1 MSFARSFD
9 RTKLDRMGEKTM
21 NILVKLRGPSSDGS
35 GKSWTPAMPANYILA
50 LMVLVVSCCLPA
62 AAQQVLQGQEI
73 TESALIEALTPP
85 PAPIVT
91 RSINAAPAVAPKP
104 AKAALLITFETNAT
118 ALTSGAKRELDVVG
132 RALNTSKLADFNFV
146 IEGHADPRGS
156 AETNRRLSEGRAA
169 AVREY
174 LVQNQSVRE
183 DRLKAVGKGDR
194 EPLNANNPAAPENR
208 RVVFVNMSN

>member
-1 MSFARSFD
+1 MD
-9 RTKLDRMGEKTM
+9 V
-21 NILVKLRGPSSDGS
+21 LVRLHGPSIGAS
-35 GKSWTPAMPANYILA
+35 GKSSAPTMMANRILA
-50 LMVLVVSCCLPA
+50 LLALAASCCLPA

-73 TESALIEALTPP
+73 TESALIEALTPA
-85 PAPIVT
+85 PAPILT
-91 RSINAAPAVAPKP
+91 RSLNAAPAAAPKP

-118 ALTSGAKRELDVVG
+118 ALTTGAKRELDIVG

-156 AETNRRLSEGRAA
+156 VERNRRLSEGRAA

-208 RVVFVNMSN
+208 RVVFVNMSH

>member
-1 MSFARSFD
+1 MNVLVRLRS
-9 RTKLDRMGEKTM
+9 
-21 NILVKLRGPSSDGS
+21 PSLGASR
-35 GKSWTPAMPANYILA
+35 KSWAPSVMANRILA
-50 LMVLVVSCCLPA
+50 LLVLAASCCLPA

-73 TESALIEALTPP
+73 TESALVEALTPA
-85 PAPIVT
+85 PAPILT
-91 RSINAAPAVAPKP
+91 RSLNAAPAAAPKP

-118 ALTSGAKRELDVVG
+118 ALTTGAKRELDIVG

-156 AETNRRLSEGRAA
+156 AERNRRLSEGRAA

-194 EPLNANNPAAPENR
+194 EPLNADNPAAPENR
-208 RVVFVNMSN
+208 RVVFVNMSH

>member
-1 MSFARSFD
+1 
-9 RTKLDRMGEKTM
+9 M
-21 NILVKLRGPSSDGS
+21 NILVKQRGPFFDRS
-35 GKSWTPAMPANYILA
+35 GKSWTPTMPANCILA
-50 LMVLVVSCCLPA
+50 LMVVAASCCLPA

-73 TESALIEALTPP
+73 TESALIEALTPA
-85 PAPIVT
+85 PAPILT
-91 RSINAAPAVAPKP
+91 RSLNATPAVAPKP

-118 ALTSGAKRELDVVG
+118 ALTTGAKRELDIVG

-156 AETNRRLSEGRAA
+156 ADRNRRLSEGRAA

-174 LVQNQSVRE
+174 LVQNQSVRG

-194 EPLNANNPAAPENR
+194 EPMNASNPAAPENR
-208 RVVFVNMSN
+208 RVVFVNMAQ

>member
-1 MSFARSFD
+1 
-9 RTKLDRMGEKTM
+9 M
-21 NILVKLRGPSSDGS
+21 NVLVRLHGPSIGAS
-35 GKSWTPAMPANYILA
+35 GNSWAPSVMANRILA
-50 LMVLVVSCCLPA
+50 LLVLAASCCLPA

-73 TESALIEALTPP
+73 TESALVEALTPA
-85 PAPIVT
+85 PAPILT
-91 RSINAAPAVAPKP
+91 RSLNAAPAAAPKP

-118 ALTSGAKRELDVVG
+118 ALTTGAKRELDIVG

-156 AETNRRLSEGRAA
+156 AERNRRLSEGRAA

-194 EPLNANNPAAPENR
+194 EPLNANPAAPENR
-208 RVVFVNMSN
+208 RVVFVNMSH

>member
-1 MSFARSFD
+1 M
-9 RTKLDRMGEKTM
+9 M
-21 NILVKLRGPSSDGS
+21 
-35 GKSWTPAMPANYILA
+35 ANRILA
-50 LMVLVVSCCLPA
+50 LLVLAASCCLPA

-73 TESALIEALTPP
+73 TESALVEALTPA
-85 PAPIVT
+85 PAPILT
-91 RSINAAPAVAPKP
+91 RSLNATPAAAPKP

-118 ALTSGAKRELDVVG
+118 ALTAGAKRELDIVG

-156 AETNRRLSEGRAA
+156 AERNRRLSEGRAA

-183 DRLKAVGKGDR
+183 DRLKAVGKGDL

>member
-1 MSFARSFD
+1 
-9 RTKLDRMGEKTM
+9 MGEKMM
-21 NILVKLRGPSSDGS
+21 NVLVRLHRPLIDAS
-35 GKSWTPAMPANYILA
+35 GKSWAPTMMANRIFALLMLA
-50 LMVLVVSCCLPA
+50 ASCCLPA

-73 TESALIEALTPP
+73 TESALIDALTPP
-85 PAPIVT
+85 PAPILT
-91 RSINAAPAVAPKP
+91 RSLNAAPAVAPKP

-118 ALTSGAKRELDVVG
+118 ALTTGAKRELDIVG

-156 AETNRRLSEGRAA
+156 AERNRRLSEGRAA

-183 DRLKAVGKGDR
+183 DRLKAVGKGAR

>member
-1 MSFARSFD
+1 MM
-9 RTKLDRMGEKTM
+9 L
-21 NILVKLRGPSSDGS
+21 
-35 GKSWTPAMPANYILA
+35 WTPALTANCILA
-50 LMVLVVSCCLPA
+50 LMVLAAFCCVPA

-73 TESALIEALTPP
+73 TESALVEALTPA
-85 PAPIVT
+85 PAPILT
-91 RSINAAPAVAPKP
+91 RSLNAAPAAAPKP

-118 ALTSGAKRELDVVG
+118 ALTAGAKRELDIVG

-183 DRLKAVGKGDR
+183 DRLKAVGKGDL

-208 RVVFVNMSN
+208 RVVFVNMSH